1 MQGNGRR
8 RRRRLDAA
16 TRRAQIVAAASA
28 VLEGRD
34 AYDVTFDEVA
44 AAAGVSRALVY
55 NYFRDKGE
63 LIAAVYLRSLQRLD
77 DVLQDTGGGPMMAD
91 DRIPIVVR
99 TWLRFAEQDPEAFR
113 SLVDSENAHHPVV
126 QEARRERLE
135 AMADTWGGTPEARV
149 MASAVMGLLE
159 AAASE
164 WLEYQDAGRSLDAA
178 DLDRVA
184 DVLVTVLRDGLPAA
198 NRTDLPG

>member
-8 RRRRLDAA
+8 PRRRLDAA
-16 TRRAQIVAAASA
+16 TRRAQIVDAAAA
-28 VLEGRD
+28 VFEGRD
-34 AYDVTFDEVA
+34 TYAVTFEEVA

-63 LIAAVYLRSLQRLD
+63 LIAAVYLRSLRRLD
-77 DVLQDTGGGPMMAD
+77 EVLQDTGGGPMMAD
-91 DRIPIVVR
+91 ARIPVVVR
-99 TWLRFAEQDPEAFR
+99 TWLRFVEQDPEAFR
-113 SLVDSENAHHPVV
+113 SIVDSENAHHPVV
-126 QEARRERLE
+126 QEARRERLD

-164 WLEYQDAGRSLDAA
+164 WLEHQEAGRALDAA

-184 DVLVTVLRDGLPAA
+184 DVLVAVLRNGLPS
-198 NRTDLPG
+198 TKTPF